1 MQYKIKVKSD
11 KWSYNQNGK
20 FVFRTSEVE
29 AKEILE
35 TLQFD
40 VPEPGKFLEVDQE
53 IEIYITLK
61 PK

>member
-11 KWSYNQNGK
+11 KWSYAQNGK
-20 FVFRTSEVE
+20 FIFRTSEDE

-40 VPEPGKFLEVDQE
+40 VPEYGKFLDVDQD
-53 IEIYITLK
+53 IEVYITVK